1 MLSETRNNG
10 GSKLTGETSRE
21 RLGLWYADGCRP
33 AKFQKSSLLA
43 DHSDDDESTVGK
55 MPPSDPEDES

>member
-10 GSKLTGETSRE
+10 RSKVTGETSPE
-21 RLGLWYADGCRP
+21 RLDRWCADGCRP
-33 AKFQKSSLLA
+33 AEFQKSKLLA

-55 MPPSDPEDES
+55 MPPSDSEEEA